1 MTTWMGSVRTSPRL
15 APGSPHHT
23 ACLFAGAD
31 ASWRKCSQIKYLRS
45 DPGDWRGGFAMAF
58 FRTSLG
64 TAATSHISSQCLTNQ
79 GYKEK
84 GEENYTKNTHENQQ
98 AREGQKWIVLEKRL
112 QQIPLVFVW
121 SLHSTLL
128 KLACSQFT
136 P

>member
-1 MTTWMGSVRTSPRL
+1 
-15 APGSPHHT
+15 
-23 ACLFAGAD
+23 
-31 ASWRKCSQIKYLRS
+31 
-45 DPGDWRGGFAMAF
+45 MAF